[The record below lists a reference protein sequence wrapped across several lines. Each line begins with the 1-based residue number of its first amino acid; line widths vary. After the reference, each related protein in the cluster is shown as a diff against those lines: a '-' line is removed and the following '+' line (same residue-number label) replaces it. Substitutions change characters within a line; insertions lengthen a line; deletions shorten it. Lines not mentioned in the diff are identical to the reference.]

1 MRKKVRITTISN
13 DHEVR
18 YDTKAIV
25 HDNSIVYIEKDG
37 KKTKTYFNYDKN
49 QLIRE
54 NKEMSM
60 QYTFDKNKK
69 TTGQILVYELQKSVT
84 LSIVTRDIVRCEHN
98 IEIKFIVENEPIEYK
113 IEVLK

>member
-25 HDNSIVYIEKDG
+25 HDSSIVYIEKDR

-49 QLIRE
+49 Q
-54 NKEMSM
+54 
-60 QYTFDKNKK
+60 
-69 TTGQILVYELQKSVT
+69 
-84 LSIVTRDIVRCEHN
+84 
-98 IEIKFIVENEPIEYK
+98 
-113 IEVLK
+113 